1 MSRLSTK
8 PEPAPDVS
16 FPLTSAPLARA
27 LAERDYSD
35 PTPVQTAV
43 LAPETEGRDLLVSA
57 QTGSGKT
64 VAYGIAFAS
73 PMPPALFDRR
83 YFPQLVE
90 GRGDVGARD
99 LLTGARL
106 VAGDPD
112 ELADIDRP
120 QDMR

>member
-35 PTPVQTAV
+35 PTPVQNAV

-64 VAYGIAFAS
+64 VAHGIALAS
-73 PMPPALFDRR
+73 TLLGEAETMGPPGEPVAPAVAPKRVRR
-83 YFPQLVE
+83 
-90 GRGDVGARD
+90 GSASCGAR
-99 LLTGARL
+99 
-106 VAGDPD
+106 V
-112 ELADIDRP
+112 
-120 QDMR
+120 